1 MSKVMLYMVY
11 DSEKDNER
19 IGSFTPE
26 DANKLLGITPDYIST
41 YASAGTKYKGRYIFI
56 PEQHKPIRNGI
67 DDEMLRDWDFTTAAL
82 KTMAGGGK
90 HGK

>member
-1 MSKVMLYMVY
+1 MPIKLYMVY
-11 DSEKDNER
+11 DSEQNNER
-19 IGSFTPE
+19 IGSFTAE
-26 DANKLLGITPDYIST
+26 AANKLLGITPDYIST

-82 KTMAGGGK
+82 KAMAGGGK
-90 HGK
+90 HGD